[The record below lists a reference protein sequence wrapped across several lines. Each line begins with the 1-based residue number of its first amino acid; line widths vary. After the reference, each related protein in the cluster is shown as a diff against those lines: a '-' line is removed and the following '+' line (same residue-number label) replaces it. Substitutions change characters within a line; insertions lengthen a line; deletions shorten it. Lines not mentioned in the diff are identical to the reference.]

1 MTAAAATADKLDE
14 WAAIHAPDCPLH
26 LEPRNPPLSAA
37 TLAEMLS
44 RPPAMFKFDETPD
57 GIADHYADLPA
68 DLIAD
73 VSPLARRFAAVMDV
87 ARISARCSSASGG
100 RCN

>member
-1 MTAAAATADKLDE
+1 MSTAAASFAGLDD
-14 WAAIHAPDCPLH
+14 WTAIHAPDCPLH
-26 LEPRNPPLSAA
+26 LEPRNPPLSAT

-44 RPPAMFKFDETPD
+44 RPPAMCKFEGTPD

-68 DLIAD
+68 DLVAD
-73 VSPLARRFAAVMDV
+73 VASLAGRFAAVMDV
-87 ARISARCSSASGG
+87 ARVRVRCSSASGG